1 MSHLPERAATRYT
14 DRLAARFCFGL
25 AIAVTSSAC
34 RPNDAPTVTPTSDAP
49 TQEDDD
55 DLERAGLEP
64 APPEPEPKPEIDP
77 SLEDGFV
84 VTLAS
89 QCRDTWNG
97 MLVAGG
103 EHEGEARPKASG
115 WEPGGFE
122 VRHASNRELVMRRG
136 DALLLTNPSGGIMA
150 LRFDNLRTGW
160 GALVEVTR
168 ECSGVNQ
175 TVVRA
180 ASR

>member
-1 MSHLPERAATRYT
+1 MPVRAGTRYT
-14 DRLAARFCFGL
+14 HRLAARFFDFGL
-25 AIAVTSSAC
+25 AIAVMASAC
-34 RPNDAPTVTPTSDAP
+34 RPDDAPTVVPTADAS
-49 TQEDDD
+49 TDDDD
-55 DLERAGLEP
+55 DLVRAELEP
-64 APPEPEPKPEIDP
+64 APPELELKPEMDP

-89 QCRDTWNG
+89 QCRDTWNA

-103 EHEGEARPKASG
+103 EHAGEARPKASG

>member
-14 DRLAARFCFGL
+14 ARLAARFCFFGL

-34 RPNDAPTVTPTSDAP
+34 RPDDAPTVAPTSDAIVD
-49 TQEDDD
+49 EDDD
-55 DLERAGLEP
+55 EAAQAGLEP
-64 APPEPEPKPEIDP
+64 TAPEPEVDP
-77 SLEDGFV
+77 PLEDGFV

-89 QCRDTWNG
+89 KCRDTWNG

-103 EHEGEARPKASG
+103 EHEGEARPRASG